1 MGNIVIVDDH
11 PLMRMAVRHMLEGE
25 GHVIMAEVDNGVE
38 ALDVI
43 RKLLPDLIVLD
54 LSIPKMDGL
63 SVISHLKLIGINTK
77 TLILTSG
84 DAQNFAMR
92 ALQAGAAG
100 FVSKDDSLDDLVI
113 AVKAVLAGSSYFP
126 ADTIHRLRENVNA
139 GNREEALI
147 TQLSDREITVLKML
161 ARGMSNIEIA
171 EELIISHKTV
181 STYRVRLQQKLA
193 APNLIA
199 LVELAKRNNLG

>member
-25 GHVIMAEVDNGVE
+25 GHVVMAEVDNGIE

-43 RKLLPDLIVLD
+43 RRLLPDLIVLD

-63 SVISHLKLIGINTK
+63 AVIAHLKAVGINSK
-77 TLILTSG
+77 VLILTSG
-84 DAQNFAMR
+84 DAANFAMR
-92 ALQAGAAG
+92 SLQAGAAG
-100 FVSKDDSLDDLVI
+100 FVSKDESLDDLVI

-126 ADTIHRLRENVNA
+126 VDTIHRLRDNNNA
-139 GNREEALI
+139 AHNEEALLA
-147 TQLSDREITVLKML
+147 QLSDREITVLKML
-161 ARGMSNIEIA
+161 ARGMSNLAISEK
-171 EELIISHKTV
+171 LLISHKTV
-181 STYRVRLQQKLA
+181 STYKVRLQRKLSVS
-193 APNLIA
+193 NLIA

>member
-1 MGNIVIVDDH
+1 MGNIVIIDDH

-25 GHVIMAEVDNGVE
+25 GHVIMAEVDNGIE
-38 ALDVI
+38 ALEVI

-63 SVISHLKLIGINTK
+63 TVISHLKSIGISTK
-77 TLILTSG
+77 VLILTSG
-84 DAQNFAMR
+84 DAHNFAMR

-126 ADTIHRLRENVNA
+126 ADTIHRLRDNVHA
-139 GNREEALI
+139 GGQEDALLA
-147 TQLSDREITVLKML
+147 QLSDREITVLKML
-161 ARGMSNIEIA
+161 ARGMSNLDIA
-171 EELIISHKTV
+171 DELIISHKTV
-181 STYRVRLQQKLA
+181 STYRVRLQRKLGVT
-193 APNLIA
+193 NLIA

>member
-38 ALDVI
+38 ALEVI

-63 SVISHLKLIGINTK
+63 TVIAHLKSIGISTK

-84 DAQNFAMR
+84 DAHNFAMR

-126 ADTIHRLRENVNA
+126 ADTIHRLRDNVNA
-139 GNREEALI
+139 GRQEDALLA
-147 TQLSDREITVLKML
+147 QLSDREIVVLKML
-161 ARGMSNIEIA
+161 ALGMSNLAIA
-171 EELIISHKTV
+171 DELMISHKTV
-181 STYRVRLQQKLA
+181 STYKVRLQRKLSVE
-193 APNLIA
+193 NLIA
-199 LVELAKRNNLG
+199 LGELAKRNGLV

>member
-38 ALDVI
+38 AVEVI

-63 SVISHLKLIGINTK
+63 AVIAHLKAIGISTK
-77 TLILTSG
+77 VLILTSG
-84 DAQNFAMR
+84 DAHNFAMR

-113 AVKAVLAGSSYFP
+113 AVKAILAGSSYFP
-126 ADTIHRLRENVNA
+126 ADTIHRLRDNNSA
-139 GNREEALI
+139 GNQEGVLLA
-147 TQLSDREITVLKML
+147 QLSDREITVLKML
-161 ARGMSNIEIA
+161 ARGLSNLDIA
-171 EELIISHKTV
+171 EKLLISHKTV
-181 STYRVRLQQKLA
+181 STYKVRLQRKLSVA
-193 APNLIA
+193 NLIA
-199 LVELAKRNNLG
+199 LVELAKRNNLS